1 MAKIGIV
8 GTTSWGTTLAIL
20 LARQGLD
27 LRLWARTEQEAALLR
42 SQGEN
47 SRFVPGVKFPP
58 NLLATASQAEAFHQ
72 ADMLIIAVPSQTLR
86 DNLRKVRDSLPG
98 SPVVVSAAKGLEL
111 HTGKRMSQ
119 ILEEELPSSLHQ
131 GICAMSGPN
140 LAKEIISGK
149 PSSTVVASVNQDAAQ
164 RAQALITSP
173 HFRVYTNDDIVGVE
187 LGGALKNIIALG
199 AGICDGLQYGDNA
212 KAAFIT
218 RGLAEI
224 ARLGVAAGASP
235 LTFAG
240 LAGMGDLIAT
250 CSSTLSRNHH
260 VGHMLAEGKTIQEI
274 RGTMENIA
282 EGVDTTA
289 AAIALA
295 EKLGVE
301 MPIAQAI
308 YDVLFNQVPLRQ
320 AISELLERS
329 PRPE

>member
-1 MAKIGIV
+1 MAKIGVV
-8 GTTSWGTTLAIL
+8 GTTSWSTTLAIL
-20 LARQGLD
+20 LARQGSD
-27 LRLWARTEQEAALLR
+27 LRLWVRTEQEAALLR

-86 DNLRKVRDSLPG
+86 DNVRNVRD
-98 SPVVVSAAKGLEL
+98 SPVVVSVAKGLEL
-111 HTGKRMSQ
+111 HTGKRMSR

-131 GICAMSGPN
+131 GICAMSGPK
-140 LAKEIISGK
+140 LAREIISGK
-149 PSSTVVASVNQDAAQ
+149 PPSTVVASGNQDSAQ

-173 HFRVYTNDDIVGVE
+173 RFRVYTNDDIVGVE

-250 CSSTLSRNHH
+250 CTSTLSRNRY
-260 VGHMLAEGKTIQEI
+260 VGQMLAEGKSIQEI
-274 RGTMENIA
+274 RRTMENVA
-282 EGVDTTA
+282 EGIDTTA
-289 AAIALA
+289 VAIALA

-301 MPIAQAI
+301 MPIAQAT
-308 YDVLFNQVPLRQ
+308 YDVLFNRVPLRQ
-320 AISELLERS
+320 AISELMERS